1 MARRIYLEDIPLDEA
16 MGRLLNALERRGGLQ
31 PLPAEFI
38 PIEHSL
44 GRVTAQPIWA
54 KVSSPNY
61 HAAAMDGVAVKARDT
76 DGASKTTPLRLK
88 LGTQAHWV
96 DTGALM
102 PADCDAVVMVED
114 VQPIGLEGIEIR
126 AAVSPWQ
133 HVRPLGEDI
142 VVGELLLPENHT
154 IRPQDMG
161 AMAAAGRTEVPVRCR
176 PKVAIIPTGSEL
188 LPLGSAPA
196 PGMIVEFNSVMLAGL
211 IEEWGA
217 SPERFAIVPDDLE
230 MIRAGVTK
238 ALESCHIVMVNAGSS
253 AGSKDYTSIVVEDLG
268 ELLVHGIAI
277 RPGHPVILGIA
288 QGRPVIGIPG
298 YPVSAILTTELLVKP
313 LVYRLLGKVQLAPA
327 KIQATI
333 TRKILSPIGQEE
345 FVRVTLGRVGESI
358 VATPLSRGAGVIM
371 SLVRAD
377 GMLRIPRL
385 SEGVDSGTSVDVE
398 LRRPIEEVENTIIAI
413 GSHDLAL
420 DLIATLLRKYYP
432 QYRLS
437 SANVGSLGGLM
448 ALKRGEAHIA
458 GCHLLDEA
466 TGEYNLPDVRRVLS
480 DSEIVLVNLA
490 YRQQGLMVAKSNPK
504 KIGSMGDLLR
514 EGVTFVN
521 RQHGSGTR
529 LLLDCELK
537 KVGLDGTKI
546 IGYEHEEFSHTAV
559 AALVASG
566 SVDVGLGILA
576 AARSLDLDFVPL
588 FKERYDLVIP
598 RLYYDSPLLQP
609 LLGIIRSNEFRE
621 GVSALG
627 GYDTSETGQVVF
639 ISHSLR

>member
-1 MARRIYLEDIPLDEA
+1 MPRRIYLEDIPLDEA
-16 MGRLLNALERRGGLQ
+16 MSRLLNALEKRGGLQ

-38 PIEHSL
+38 PIQRSL
-44 GRVTAQPIWA
+44 GRVTARPIWA
-54 KVSSPNY
+54 KVSSPHY
-61 HAAAMDGVAVKARDT
+61 HAAAMDGVAVKARNT

-102 PADCDAVVMVED
+102 PTDCDAVVMVED
-114 VQPIGLEGIEIR
+114 VQPIGLEEIEIR

-142 VVGELLLPENHT
+142 VVGEMLLTENHT

-161 AMAAAGRTEVPVRCR
+161 AMAAAGLGEVPVRCR

-188 LPLGSAPA
+188 IPLGTSPA
-196 PGMIVEFNSVMLAGL
+196 PGMITEFNSIMLAGL

-217 SPERFAIVPDDLE
+217 SPERLTIVPDDLE
-230 MIRAGVTK
+230 MIRAAVAK
-238 ALESCHIVMVNAGSS
+238 ALESCHIVVVNAGSS
-253 AGSKDYTSIVVEDLG
+253 AGSKDYTAAVVEDLG

-277 RPGHPVILGIA
+277 RPGHPVILGTA
-288 QGRPVIGIPG
+288 QGNAVIGIPG
-298 YPVSAILTTELLVKP
+298 YPVSAMLTSELLVKP
-313 LVYRLLGKVQLAPA
+313 LVYRLLGKVQFSPA

-333 TRKILSPIGQEE
+333 TRKTLSPMGQEE
-345 FVRVTLGRVGESI
+345 FVRVALGRVGERF

-398 LRRPIEEVENTIIAI
+398 LRCPIEEVENTIIAI

-420 DLIATLLRKYYP
+420 EVIANLLRKYYP

-437 SANVGSLGGLM
+437 SANVGSLGGLV

-466 TGEYNLPDVRRVLS
+466 TGEYNLPDVRRVLG
-480 DSEIVLVNLA
+480 DSAIVLVNLA
-490 YRQQGLMVAKSNPK
+490 YRQQGLMVARDNPK
-504 KIGSMGDLLR
+504 KIESLGDLLR
-514 EGVTFVN
+514 EEVTFVN
-521 RQHGSGTR
+521 RQRGSGTR
-529 LLLDCELK
+529 LLLDHELK
-537 KVGLDGTKI
+537 RVRLDGTKI
-546 IGYEHEEFSHTAV
+546 IGYGHEEFSHTAV

-566 SVDVGLGILA
+566 SADVGLGILA
-576 AARSLDLDFVPL
+576 AARALDLDFVPL

-598 RLYYDSPLLQP
+598 RLHYDSPLLQP
-609 LLGIIRSNEFRE
+609 FLDIIRTNEFRE
-621 GVSALG
+621 KVSALG
-627 GYDTSETGQVVF
+627 GYNTSETGRVVF
-639 ISHSLR
+639 NSNSIR